1 MQTITAKENLK
12 QLIKTLPDE
21 SSFEDIQYH
30 LFIVEKLSRARE
42 QIKSGK
48 THTQSEVEK
57 RLKKW
62 IIK

>member
-30 LFIVEKLSRARE
+30 LFIVEKLSMARE

-57 RLKKW
+57 RLKK
-62 IIK
+62 

>member
-12 QLIKTLPDE
+12 QLIKRLPDE

-30 LFIVEKLSRARE
+30 LFIVEKLSRARA

-57 RLKKW
+57 RLKK
-62 IIK
+62 

>member
-12 QLIKTLPDE
+12 QLFKTLPDE

-48 THTQSEVEK
+48 THTQYEVEK
-57 RLKKW
+57 RLKK
-62 IIK
+62 

>member
-48 THTQSEVEK
+48 THTH
-57 RLKKW
+57 LKVG
-62 IIK
+62 

>member
-57 RLKKW
+57 RLKK
-62 IIK
+62 

>member
-12 QLIKTLPDE
+12 QLIKRLPDE

-30 LFIVEKLSRARE
+30 LFIAEKLSRARE

-57 RLKKW
+57 RLKK
-62 IIK
+62 

>member
-1 MQTITAKENLK
+1 MQTVTAKENLK